1 MLKSYEVPADKYRVD
16 MTGDIQVHPA
26 RSAAVSNDSEDLGLE
41 RLKTHFLASL
51 NHEIRTP
58 LSGIIGMADLLF
70 ETELSPEQLEYV
82 SSARTCAESLMELLN
97 STLEYAALVAGAM
110 VLDEYEFSLAEA
122 LELAV
127 AEHIVKARQKNLP
140 LIFHYDDTLPVTVI
154 GDARRIR
161 QLISNLVGNAVK
173 FTHGGEVQVRAIR
186 TAPDSMSI
194 CIEDTGIGIAPG
206 QLAVIFDSFRQLE
219 SGLSRSYPGLGLGL
233 ALAQKIVAL
242 IGGEIEVS
250 STLGQGSSFTIR
262 LPLHAPAVAAPEPA
276 AVSGADFNILV
287 VEDNRVAQAVIS
299 HVLRR
304 ERFRVTCVGSGPE
317 GLDAAAHEH
326 FDLVL
331 MDLQMPEM
339 DGLETTDMMRQI
351 PGYDTTP
358 ILALTANY
366 SDQYRELCEQRGMQ
380 GFLSKPVHPAEL
392 IAVMNRFLS
401 AD

>member
-1 MLKSYEVPADKYRVD
+1 

-26 RSAAVSNDSEDLGLE
+26 QPVAVSNDSEHLGLE

-58 LSGIIGMADLLF
+58 LSGIIGMTDLLF
-70 ETELSPEQLEYV
+70 ETELTPEQLEYV

-97 STLEYAALVAGAM
+97 GTLEYAALVAGAM

-127 AEHIVKARQKNLP
+127 AEHMVKARQKNLP

-161 QLISNLVGNAVK
+161 QLISNLVANAVK
-173 FTHGGEVQVRAIR
+173 FTHTGEVQVRAIR
-186 TAPDSMSI
+186 TGPDSMSV
-194 CIEDTGIGIAPG
+194 CIEDTGIGIAPE
-206 QLAVIFDSFRQLE
+206 QLAMIFDSFRQLE

-233 ALAQKIVAL
+233 ALAQKVVTML
-242 IGGEIEVS
+242 GGEIEVS
-250 STLGQGSSFTIR
+250 STPGQGSSFTVR
-262 LPLHAPAVAAPEPA
+262 LPLHTPIVSLPETSTAVAASEF
-276 AVSGADFNILV
+276 SILV

-304 ERFRVTCVGSGPE
+304 DKFRVTCVGSGPE
-317 GLDAAAHEH
+317 GLAAAAHGEFH
-326 FDLVL
+326 LVL
-331 MDLQMPEM
+331 MDLQMPDM
-339 DGLETTDMMRQI
+339 DGLETTAMMRQI
-351 PGYDTTP
+351 PGYEVTP

-366 SDQYRELCEQRGMQ
+366 SDQYRELCERRGMQ

-392 IAVMNRFLS
+392 VAVVNRFLS
-401 AD
+401 AG